1 MFGQVRPGLDSY
13 PVRFSKPFAVTLAS
27 AALLTLPLSG
37 AAFADARPQPTAAV
51 QAPQSAATVKA
62 PQPTHSNPAMPTVS
76 QDQLAKGRD
85 DARRFALKV
94 SVDPE
99 RVRAGDS
106 YDVTIAAKGLRSGTA
121 VVTSPEGKSY
131 RVALSDGKATKTLT
145 VPSKAKPGS
154 KTVTVKV
161 GNRTAT
167 ASFDVVAPRP
177 QRHHDH
183 DGK

>member
-1 MFGQVRPGLDSY
+1 M
-13 PVRFSKPFAVTLAS
+13 RFSKPFAMTLAG

-37 AAFADARPQPTAAV
+37 TAFADARPQPAAPVTA
-51 QAPQSAATVKA
+51 PRPAATVTA
-62 PQPTHSNPAMPTVS
+62 PRPAATVTAPRPTHSNPVTSTVP
-76 QDQLAKGRD
+76 QDQLTKGRD
-85 DARRFALKV
+85 DARKVELKV
-94 SVDPE
+94 SVDPD

-106 YDVTIAAKGLRSGTA
+106 YDVTITAKGLRSGTA
-121 VVTSPEGKSY
+121 IVTGPEGKSY
-131 RVALSDGKATKTLT
+131 RVALSGGKATKTLT

-154 KTVTVKV
+154 ETVTVKV
-161 GNRTAT
+161 GNKTAT

>member
-1 MFGQVRPGLDSY
+1 M
-13 PVRFSKPFAVTLAS
+13 TLAG

-37 AAFADARPQPTAAV
+37 AAFADARPQPAATAK
-51 QAPQSAATVKA
+51 APQPAATVKA
-62 PQPTHSNPAMPTVS
+62 PQPAATVKAPQQAHANPATPTVP

-85 DARRFALKV
+85 DARGFELKV
-94 SVDPE
+94 SVDAD

-121 VVTSPEGKSY
+121 VVTSPEGKTY

-177 QRHHDH
+177 QRHHNH

>member
-1 MFGQVRPGLDSY
+1 M
-13 PVRFSKPFAVTLAS
+13 TLAS

-37 AAFADARPQPTAAV
+37 AAFADAKPQP
-51 QAPQSAATVKA
+51 AATVKA
-62 PQPTHSNPAMPTVS
+62 PQPTHSNPATPTVP

-94 SVDPE
+94 SVDPD

-106 YDVTIAAKGLRSGTA
+106 YDVTIVAKGLRSGTA
-121 VVTSPEGKSY
+121 VVTSPEGKNY

-145 VPSKAKPGS
+145 VPSKAKAGS

-167 ASFDVVAPRP
+167 ASFDVVGPRP
-177 QRHHDH
+177 QRDERHRGH

>member
-1 MFGQVRPGLDSY
+1 M
-13 PVRFSKPFAVTLAS
+13 TLAS

-37 AAFADARPQPTAAV
+37 AAFADARPQP
-51 QAPQSAATVKA
+51 AATAKA
-62 PQPTHSNPAMPTVS
+62 PQPTHSNPVTPTVP
-76 QDQLAKGRD
+76 QDQLVKGRD

-94 SVDPE
+94 SVDPD
-99 RVRAGDS
+99 RVRVGDS

-121 VVTSPEGKSY
+121 VVTSPEGKTY
-131 RVALSDGKATKTLT
+131 RVTLSDGKATKTLT

-161 GNRTAT
+161 GNQTAT

-177 QRHHDH
+177 QRDERHRGH